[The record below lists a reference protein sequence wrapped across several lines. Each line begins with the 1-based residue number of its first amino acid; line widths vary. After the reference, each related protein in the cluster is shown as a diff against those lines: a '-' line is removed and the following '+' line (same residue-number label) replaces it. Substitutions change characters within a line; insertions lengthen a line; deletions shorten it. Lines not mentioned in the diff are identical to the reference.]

1 MNAKKHP
8 MLHLGKWVLFR
19 GYFSRVPEASLE
31 ALALDPVPDFAGAS
45 SEVREAHI
53 TDSRET
59 SWRVVVGPSAKS
71 VLLYRTS
78 PEGEETLVRAVDC
91 SPFVLFQRNKV
102 THIRLLEGDCVWVL
116 SREFQLLLALRDP
129 DRMSVKLATFPLKL
143 F

>member
-1 MNAKKHP
+1 MNVKRHP
-8 MLHLGKWVLFR
+8 RLYLGKWVLFR

-31 ALALDPVPDFAGAS
+31 ALALDPEPDFSEARD
-45 SEVREAHI
+45 EVREARI

-78 PEGEETLVRAVDC
+78 PEEGETLVQAVDC
-91 SPFVLFQRNKV
+91 SPFVLFQRNRV
-102 THIRLLEGDCVWVL
+102 THVLLLEGDCVWVR
-116 SREFQLLLALRDP
+116 SREFQLLLALRHP
-129 DRMSVKLATFPLKL
+129 DRMAVKLATFPLKL

>member
-78 PEGEETLVRAVDC
+78 SEGETLVQAVDC
-91 SPFVLFQRNKV
+91 SPFVLFQRNRV
-102 THIRLLEGDCVWVL
+102 TRIQLLEGDCVWVR
-116 SREFQLLLALRDP
+116 SREFEIVLALRDP
-129 DRMSVKLATFPLKL
+129 SRMCFKLATFPLKL